1 MTTQHNPKCPMVTF
15 VSMVSGKW
23 AIPVLY
29 RLMVINAPV
38 RFSELKRA
46 IPEITQ
52 KELTKQLRLFE
63 MRGIVSRR
71 IYAEVPPKVEYHITP
86 LGLTLKT
93 TLDSLAGWV
102 TTHEER
108 LTENMNMWQ
117 ERESDSV

>member
-1 MTTQHNPKCPMVTF
+1 MNTSQRQKCPMITF
-15 VSMVSGKW
+15 VNMVSGKW

-38 RFSELKRA
+38 RFSDLKRA

-71 IYAEVPPKVEYHITP
+71 IYAEVPPKVEYQITP
-86 LGLTLKT
+86 LGLTLRT

-102 TTHEER
+102 NQNEDQLAANTQTW
-108 LTENMNMWQ
+108 T
-117 ERESDSV
+117 ERENTKA